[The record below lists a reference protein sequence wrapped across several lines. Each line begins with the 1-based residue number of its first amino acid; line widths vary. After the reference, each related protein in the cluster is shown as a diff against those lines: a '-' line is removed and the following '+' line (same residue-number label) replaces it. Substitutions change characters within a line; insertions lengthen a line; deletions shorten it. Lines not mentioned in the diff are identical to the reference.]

1 MRSTCRAVIL
11 LAGALGTACSSGGGT
26 GDRRLFVPE
35 GLANTNLD
43 GADVGLVLAAFTL
56 VPGASGPDLYA
67 AIRNDDV
74 APACS
79 GGFVTYFLDDAGQ
92 VITSDGAGLEGGGL
106 YQLPDGPIVPCIEPG
121 EVAYAAST
129 DLPDTLVIDEVGSL
143 QHQTPY
149 FIIDGIV
156 PIGRLAVSDV
166 KVVTT
171 ASGTAFTGTVTNGL
185 AMAVSAPAVSVFP
198 LNAVGRPLGV
208 ATASATVGVPAGGTW
223 TFETTAVADPG
234 VATAAA
240 ASASLMP

>member
-1 MRSTCRAVIL
+1 MRSRCCAVIVL
-11 LAGALGTACSSGGGT
+11 VQSLSAACSSGGTG

-56 VPGASGPDLYA
+56 VPGATGPELYA

-74 APACS
+74 TPACN
-79 GGFVTYFLDDAGQ
+79 GGFVTYFLDKAGQ

-106 YQLPDGPIVPCIEPG
+106 YQLPDGPVVTCIEPG
-121 EVAYAAST
+121 EIAYAAST
-129 DLPDTLVIDEVGSL
+129 DLPDTIVIDALGSL

-156 PIGRLAVSDV
+156 PLGRLVVSDV
-166 KVVTT
+166 EVVTT
-171 ASGTAFTGTVTNGL
+171 ASGSAFTGTVTNGL
-185 AMAVSAPAVSVFP
+185 ATAVSAPAVSVFS

-208 ATASATVGVPAGGTW
+208 ATASATVSVAAGGTW
-223 TFETTAVADPG
+223 TFETTAVSDPG

-240 ASASLMP
+240 ATASLTP